1 MEALVHW
8 RTATLMKRASGD
20 LLRPVSPPPP
30 EGEFTGEPAQKM
42 HERSK
47 SDGSPLLAEK
57 KGTQPSS
64 GADSQGQSMTKKPTS
79 SSWAA
84 WWSRSR
90 RTENESSQKYSAY
103 DTVCRFSFVQR
114 RVLTTLYSE
123 VTGQV
128 DSILTF
134 AAGQQDFS

>member
-1 MEALVHW
+1 MEALVRW
-8 RTATLMKRASGD
+8 RTSTLMKRASGD

-30 EGEFTGEPAQKM
+30 GGEFTDEPGQKI

-47 SDGSPLLAEK
+47 SDGSPLSAEK

-64 GADSQGQSMTKKPTS
+64 DSDGQGQSATKKPTS

-90 RTENESSQKYSAY
+90 RTENEGSQKYSVY
-103 DTVCRFSFVQR
+103 DTVRGISLFVCITR
-114 RVLTTLYSE
+114 RSEYS
-123 VTGQV
+123 G
-128 DSILTF
+128 S
-134 AAGQQDFS
+134 